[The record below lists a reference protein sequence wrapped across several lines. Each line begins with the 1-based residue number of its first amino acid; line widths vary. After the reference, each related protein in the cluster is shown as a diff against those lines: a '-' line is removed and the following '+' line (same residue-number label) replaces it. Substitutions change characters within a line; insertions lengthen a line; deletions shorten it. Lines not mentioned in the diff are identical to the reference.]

1 MLVVSVKDRIQLID
15 AENGT
20 VIREGIFR
28 EDIVN
33 VVQADKRRL
42 LVGLSDGSVMIGTVE
57 DMSANMEVGSVSGK
71 ILDFTFSPEHQQV
84 IWTMKSGKRLVFW
97 GKADRSTD
105 EVGKS
110 GKKKMMWIL

>member
-1 MLVVSVKDRIQLID
+1 M
-15 AENGT
+15 
-20 VIREGIFR
+20 
-28 EDIVN
+28 
-33 VVQADKRRL
+33 
-42 LVGLSDGSVMIGTVE
+42 GLSDGSVMIGTVE

-84 IWTMKSGKRLVFW
+84 ILDNEIWKKACFW

-110 GKKKMMWIL
+110 GKRKMMWIL

>member
-1 MLVVSVKDRIQLID
+1 MLVVSAKDRIQLID

-57 DMSANMEVGSVSGK
+57 DMSANTEVGSVSGK
-71 ILDFTFSPEHQQV
+71 NIRFH
-84 IWTMKSGKRLVFW
+84 I
-97 GKADRSTD
+97 
-105 EVGKS
+105 
-110 GKKKMMWIL
+110 